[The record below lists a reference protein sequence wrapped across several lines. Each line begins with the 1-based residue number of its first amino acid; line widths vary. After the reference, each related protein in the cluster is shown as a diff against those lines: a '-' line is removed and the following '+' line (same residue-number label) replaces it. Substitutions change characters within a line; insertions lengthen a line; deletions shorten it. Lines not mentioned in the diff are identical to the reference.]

1 MKLKKII
8 AAIAATAVAVSTMAV
23 TAFAGQDPAGFA
35 DGTAFLNINDS
46 NWGTPDGEW
55 TNVEITGDGTYTVAL
70 TGATAFTMG
79 QFNALDIVNGETVFG
94 REYTV
99 TIDSIK
105 INGVESKIEEGYTC
119 SADGGA
125 ITTRVNIFNEWN
137 NPSEEVSADGYVDN
151 RCADGDF
158 MSKSARM
165 VTAAIEGITDI
176 EVTFTVAGIGA
187 GAATDAADTAT
198 ETTTEAPA
206 TGNAPIAGIAVVM
219 ALAGTAAVVSKKK

>member
-23 TAFAGQDPAGFA
+23 NAFAGQDPAGLA
-35 DGTAFLNINDS
+35 DGTAFLNINDT

-79 QFNALDIVNGETVFG
+79 QFNALDIVNGELVFG
-94 REYTV
+94 REYVV

-119 SADGGA
+119 SADGA
-125 ITTRVNIFNEWN
+125 AVTTRVNIFNEWN
-137 NPSEEVSADGYVDN
+137 NPTEDPSSDGYIDN
-151 RCADGDF
+151 RCADGDY
-158 MSKSARM
+158 MSKSARI
-165 VTAAIEGITDI
+165 VTAAIEGITDM
-176 EVTFTVAGIGA
+176 EVTFTVSGIGG
-187 GAATDAADTAT
+187 GAADTTTDAAD
-198 ETTTEAPA
+198 TTTEAPA

-219 ALAGTAAVVSKKK
+219 ALAGVAAIASKKN